1 MKWLEGL
8 PADDLPEPYSEMAR
22 VVGVSTVVDL
32 ARAMGGSMLY
42 LPKLESLMRMVRDKR
57 IRAEFTGY
65 NIKQLS
71 KKYGITERRVRS
83 IIAGVVPR
91 PKSPKNKKKIKYD
104 PNQITLFNMEV
115 F

>member
-8 PADDLPEPYSEMAR
+8 PADDLPEPYAEMAR

-57 IRAEFTGY
+57 IRDEFTGY
-65 NIKQLS
+65 NIKPLA

-83 IIAGVVPR
+83 IVAGVVPG
-91 PKSPKNKKKIKYD
+91 PKSQKNKKKRKYD
-104 PNQITLFNMEV
+104 PNQITLFNVEA